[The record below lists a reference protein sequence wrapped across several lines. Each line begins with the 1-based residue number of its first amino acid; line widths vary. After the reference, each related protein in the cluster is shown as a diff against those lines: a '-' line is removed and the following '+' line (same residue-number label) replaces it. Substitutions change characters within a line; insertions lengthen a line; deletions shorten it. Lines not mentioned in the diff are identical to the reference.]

1 MDDKKKERLVQAVQ
15 LTTVV
20 IYILLVLKST
30 VGKYIKLTRK
40 NMEREAKRKDKLN
53 KVRYKTKKKELRDKA
68 RKRR

>member
-1 MDDKKKERLVQAVQ
+1 MDDKKKDRLIQMVQ

-30 VGKYIKLTRK
+30 VGRYLKLTRK

-53 KVRYKTKKKELRDKA
+53 RAKYIKKKRELRAKT
-68 RKRR
+68 RKKS